1 MVFVRVVA
9 SLGFHEL
16 ALLVQFRKG
25 AILSAAARG
34 NSRQNL
40 HFLLI
45 LSKFEFIRQ
54 EGLFLLPAESI
65 FRLILVDF
73 LLVEGLEHFD
83 LIFMD
88 FFDSAEA

>member
-9 SLGFHEL
+9 SFRFHEL

-25 AILSAAARG
+25 AILSTAARG

-54 EGLFLLPAESI
+54 KGLFLLPAESI
-65 FRLILVDF
+65 FRFILVHF
-73 LLVEGLEHFD
+73 FLVEGLEHFD

-88 FFDSAEA
+88 FLDSAEA